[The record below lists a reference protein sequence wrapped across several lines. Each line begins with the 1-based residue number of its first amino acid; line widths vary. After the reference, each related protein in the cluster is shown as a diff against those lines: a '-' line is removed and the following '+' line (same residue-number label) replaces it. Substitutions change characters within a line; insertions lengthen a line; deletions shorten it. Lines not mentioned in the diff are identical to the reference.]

1 MRARTAQNVHQLSQL
16 FFKVVLQGTICN
28 NEFWRNTALQ
38 HCCNTV
44 SMVAKLFQ
52 HCNAVLCWKSSL
64 QIVLCN
70 IIFNKK
76 SSLLYVMTIKTAVT
90 VESVQLI
97 ITEANK
103 LAILQVWLRVWTQDN
118 REQIQQM
125 SGQSATSWPNT
136 ATLPHQDKDMDYKDL
151 GTTDFP
157 YD

>member
-151 GTTDFP
+151 GATDFP
-157 YD
+157 FD